1 MPDCDY
7 CGASFDSESARDD
20 HLRAEHA
27 DELGPIDARR
37 LGEADD
43 DDGGLD
49 AAPIALGVVL
59 VAAVAIVAYVVLFAG
74 GGGGSGPPY
83 AVNGYEVQQTPT
95 GQPFQGVHTHG
106 SIVMTVNGERVDFS
120 QRPYQLQADAFHFE
134 SGNGQRW
141 HVHATGVTLEYGM
154 ATLGIGVTDDAVTFN
169 GTTYTDGEN
178 ANVTVAV
185 DGNDVDP
192 SSYVL
197 QDGDQVRIAV
207 TTG

>member
-27 DELGPIDARR
+27 DELGPIDERR
-37 LGEADD
+37 LGLTESD
-43 DDGGLD
+43 DDGIG
-49 AAPIALGVVL
+49 AAPVALGLVL
-59 VAAVAIVAYVVLFAG
+59 VAAIAIVAYVLFGVG
-74 GGGGSGPPY
+74 GGGPGPYNVSGY
-83 AVNGYEVQQTPT
+83 QVQQTPT
-95 GQPFQGVHTHG
+95 GEPFQGVHYHG
-106 SIVMTVNGERVDFS
+106 PIVVTIDGERLDFS
-120 QRPYQLQADAFHFE
+120 RQRYQLQDQAFHFE
-134 SGNGQRW
+134 NGNGQRW

-154 ATLGIGVTDDAVTFN
+154 ATLGIGVADDAVTFN

-207 TTG
+207 TAG